1 MVRELLRE
9 LIAIPSVNPT
19 LAPNEGHCEAAIAAF
34 AADWLK
40 ARGVRAQV
48 EEVAP
53 GRHNVHAEVGDG
65 DGPTLCLCAH
75 LDTVATAGMTIPPF
89 EPKVE
94 GNRLYGR
101 GSFDMKGGLA
111 AVMGAAASLAAAG
124 KLRGKVTLALVADEE
139 YASIGAD
146 DYVRRHRADAC
157 ILTEPTS
164 GQLILGH
171 KGFVWARIK
180 TRGRAAHGSN
190 WQEGVS
196 AIGRMGRIITGL
208 DLFDRE
214 VLRSRSHPLVG
225 PASMHCALIQGGA
238 GISTYAP
245 DCVLEVERR
254 TIPGEDQAEVAAELL
269 AVARAAGEEAE
280 VEAYFTRPPLLCSP
294 KESVAELLSVAAR
307 HVSGQ
312 DAQVSGVAYWTDAAI
327 FAAAGIPSVIYG
339 PGGDGAHAAVEWVDL
354 DSVSQ
359 VQRVL
364 IDAANRFC
372 GR

>member
-1 MVRELLRE
+1 MLRELLQD
-9 LIAIPSVNPT
+9 LIAIPSVNPS
-19 LAPNEGHCEAAIAAF
+19 LAPGEGHGEAAIAAF
-34 AADWLK
+34 AAEWLN

-53 GRHNVHAEVGDG
+53 GRHNVHAEVGG
-65 DGPTLCLCAH
+65 SDGPTLCFCAH

-94 GNRLYGR
+94 GNRMYGR

-111 AVMGAAASLAAAG
+111 AVMAAAASLAAAG
-124 KLRGKVTLALVADEE
+124 TLRGKVTLALVADEE
-139 YASIGAD
+139 YASVGAD
-146 DYVRRHRADAC
+146 HYVQRHKADAC

-171 KGFVWARIK
+171 KGFVWARII

-190 WQEGVS
+190 WAEGVS
-196 AIGRMGRIITGL
+196 AIARMGRIITAL

-214 VLRSRSHPLVG
+214 VLRTRTHQLVG
-225 PASMHCALIQGGA
+225 PASMHCALIQGGS
-238 GISTYAP
+238 GISTYASE
-245 DCVLEVERR
+245 CVVEVERR
-254 TIPGEDQAEVAAELL
+254 TIPGEDPAQVVAELQ
-269 AVARAAGEEAE
+269 AVVQAAGEEAT

-294 KESVAELLSVAAR
+294 SEQVARDLDSAVRSIA
-307 HVSGQ
+307 GQ
-312 DAQVSGVAYWTDAAI
+312 DPAVSGVAYWTDAAV
-327 FAAAGIPSVIYG
+327 FATAGIPTVIYG

-354 DSVSQ
+354 DSVAQ
-359 VQRVL
+359 VQNVL
-364 IDAANRFC
+364 VQAALRFC